1 MRCMWDKLTLTH
13 TAFAVCEELKMPCPF
28 LFFFEIEDALSIER
42 ACFYACPVRSRGQ
55 CRDANVKAKLPVQAR
70 ARICAC
76 SEHTLFLSY

>member
-42 ACFYACPVRSRGQ
+42 ACFYACPVRLSSGGYRRG
-55 CRDANVKAKLPVQAR
+55 AR
-70 ARICAC
+70 GA
-76 SEHTLFLSY
+76 